1 MKQIL
6 FKCLSQYNIKMLI
19 NTTDEVPLFL
29 QKGEFYKTLIS
40 FDIFVP
46 MEIDD
51 INFKNNLI
59 LNNINDLFYLLNT
72 LRFWMIE
79 YSDFPYEIIFNFVI
93 QNHVLNYS
101 ELFSSFPE
109 LEITNEIRL
118 LLDRNMIMIGTNR
131 CTLSYDATKYGYILL
146 LKYCFQ
152 NNLCS
157 DDIILKKVATQFG
170 RVKCLEYIHINSSGN
185 DIIKYTCHLMDYRYD
200 PILSILYT
208 YNLCDIAAK
217 YGNLDCL
224 QFLHENGYS
233 WNYETLNL
241 AEYYNHIHCF
251 EYISKQLNP
260 IKNM

>member
-6 FKCLSQYNIKMLI
+6 FKRLSQYNIKMLI

-40 FDIFVP
+40 FDTFVS
-46 MEIDD
+46 MEIDV

-59 LNNINDLFYLLNT
+59 LDNINDLLHLLNT

-79 YSDFPYEIIFNFVI
+79 YSDFPYEIIFNFIV
-93 QNHVLNYS
+93 QNYFLDYS
-101 ELFSSFPE
+101 ELYSSFPE
-109 LEITNEIRL
+109 LEIINEIRL
-118 LLDRNMIMIGTNR
+118 LLNRNMIMFGTNR
-131 CTLSYDATKYGYILL
+131 CTLSYDAGKYGYILL

-152 NNLCS
+152 QNLYIN
-157 DDIILKKVATQFG
+157 DVILKKVATQFG
-170 RVKCLEYIHINSSGN
+170 HVKCLEYIHNNGSHK
-185 DIIKYTCHLMDYRYD
+185 DLYKYSFHSMDLRYD

-251 EYISKQLNP
+251 EYISKHLNP